1 MGVPTPAPGVGT
13 FRTPLTGAS
22 RTPERTVGP
31 LISVRRR
38 RGERS
43 GGKTLGQGRTDWPSR
58 ADLTYSGTD
67 VNSVRLPGV
76 MLTRDGEQSP
86 DPWPS
91 IQRGDYVAAK
101 GGTGAVGPGDE
112 EPESPA
118 QAARADTADR
128 PAQAG
133 RADTADRPASPP
145 PAGAPPVPDPPAS
158 DSEQPDPRRIAT
170 QADFGRELTLVR
182 QRAGL
187 TVREVARAVGIPA
200 STTGDYFAG
209 RHLPPPSQ
217 PGLLARI
224 LRACGETDPAELSE
238 WVSALNR
245 IRRGPGRRPAA
256 ATAPYRGLASF
267 QPEDA
272 PWFFGREAITARLVR
287 LATGAFAPG
296 VPLTVVGPSGSGK
309 SSLLRAGLI
318 PALSD
323 RSQRRLALFTPGA
336 TPLGELARQL
346 ARLRSVTIEGA
357 ADRSSPRRSSQRRR
371 TRSARRCSQH
381 RAARRQSG
389 QHRPGRRPGFRGEQ
403 PHRGGLAP
411 RPG

>member
-1 MGVPTPAPGVGT
+1 M
-13 FRTPLTGAS
+13 
-22 RTPERTVGP
+22 
-31 LISVRRR
+31 
-38 RGERS
+38 
-43 GGKTLGQGRTDWPSR
+43 
-58 ADLTYSGTD
+58 
-67 VNSVRLPGV
+67 
-76 MLTRDGEQSP
+76 
-86 DPWPS
+86 
-91 IQRGDYVAAK
+91 
-101 GGTGAVGPGDE
+101 
-112 EPESPA
+112 
-118 QAARADTADR
+118 
-128 PAQAG
+128 
-133 RADTADRPASPP
+133 ADRPASPP
-145 PAGAPPVPDPPAS
+145 PAPDPSAS
-158 DSEQPDPRRIAT
+158 DAEQPDPRRIAT

-187 TVREVARAVGIPA
+187 TVREVARAVGIPV

-238 WVSALNR
+238 WVGALNR

-296 VPLTVVGPSGSGK
+296 IPLTVVGPSGSGK

-346 ARLRSVTIEGA
+346 VRLRSVTIEE
-357 ADRSSPRRSSQRRR
+357 ADRSSPRRSSQHRSVPADTASTEPPAAHPAGARDSAESSRIEAALRRDPGDAPR
-371 TRSARRCSQH
+371 LVPETGGPGLVIVVDQFEEIFTACQDEMERHRFITAICALDGPAVVVLALRADFYDRALRYPELAGALQERQVVVVPMTREEVRSAMVE
-381 RAARRQSG
+381 
-389 QHRPGRRPGFRGEQ
+389 RPAWRGWMW
-403 PHRGGLAP
+403 RTAWSNCC
-411 RPG
+411 